1 MNSVF
6 NKIWALMIILSLAGI
21 FYLTHSFYTLV
32 IFAAVLIFIRYVTL
46 FSEKS
51 EDDIPPSKEKKSGR
65 SVSVVP
71 LLKKIWVLMI
81 FLSIVCIAYLFYSFV
96 TAMHS
101 NPDGRF
107 PSKIDLEIGYRN
119 APKGTV
125 YVDVLGKID
134 SSDETYTD
142 FNVAPQEI
150 ENGNNTKYD
159 YLTDGEPLDID
170 ENSEIAQY
178 NEDGYMSLSIHST
191 DVRLYDLDGDGCDR
205 LILNW
210 NGSDFYKKYG
220 KYKLAYVGEHG
231 EVLGVTKK
239 ASHSYDPNESNS
251 VFADGD
257 KATFSEEAESPTF
270 YAAVTTIV
278 LTIILTV
285 IVIIASTEEK
295 ASWDKWVEEQVQ
307 KASDNNGESG
317 RNL

>member
-6 NKIWALMIILSLAGI
+6 NKIWALVIILALAGI

-81 FLSIVCIAYLFYSFV
+81 FLSIVCIAYLFNSFV

-107 PSKIDLEIGYRN
+107 PSKFDIKIGYRN
-119 APKGTV
+119 APEGTV

-142 FNVAPQEI
+142 FNVVPQNLI
-150 ENGNNTKYD
+150 FRNDGAVV
-159 YLTDGEPLDID
+159 TDGDPLDID
-170 ENSEIAQY
+170 ENSEIARY

-210 NGSDFYKKYG
+210 NGSGFYKKYG

-231 EVLGVTKK
+231 EVIGVTKK

-251 VFADGD
+251 VFANGD
-257 KATFSEEAESPTF
+257 KATYSEEAELPAF
-270 YAAVTTIV
+270 YAAVITIF

-295 ASWDKWVEEQVQ
+295 VSWDKWVDEQVQ
-307 KASDNNGESG
+307 KANNIDESG
-317 RNL
+317 RYL